1 MIWAGHHPGLPLTS
15 TQHTPRPAAGAA
27 AAAAAAAASF
37 LPALALGRFTATIAA
52 AVAPT
57 AC

>member
-1 MIWAGHHPGLPLTS
+1 MIWAGHQPGLPLTS

-27 AAAAAAAASF
+27 AAAAASV
-37 LPALALGRFTATIAA
+37 LPAFGLGRFTATVA
-52 AVAPT
+52 AVVATT